1 MTGRNYGITTAAASY
16 YAAAI
21 CGTATWRTS
30 AAYWTRDQ
38 KCNGAK
44 PICFQCAR
52 YPIAF
57 GDCEYTEDG
66 PSQSQMLEGGRNQEN
81 SGQPVIITF
90 IPRANFSPPDSD
102 RGAGKANSWP
112 QLQSALQ
119 QPSAVDFN
127 FTNLQQTS
135 GTSLNEAAA
144 NSMPTELPFIVLQ
157 ALAHNFLHNADRCG
171 FFLDT
176 QAFHDA
182 ITTTGGQHL
191 PPVLL
196 NVMYLWGIHLLDDPS
211 ISAFEPAFLSHALR
225 STAGSL
231 SGTHPRRILHSLQ
244 ASVLLAYYFIRNARI
259 LEGKYHISAAVSIAL
274 SAGLH
279 RIRAPQGAEAPP
291 VSEMLAPAQ
300 GRAGGGRADYRDGT
314 CSNISYGGSTSLVI
328 DTPWPLETA
337 DYVERP
343 HLLPLQSSGTVVNFL
358 RDVPDNAT
366 SSSALYAK
374 AGILYEEATRL
385 GGRCRSGGLSPN
397 DPEFIALDRKIDA
410 FTPTLPPIQSQQMLL
425 VHTLSHCATIQ
436 LHEPLTNTNVD
447 SRTKTL
453 VAARAVVDIHARTE
467 MIPKPMLGLLEPAVA
482 PLWTTTCLAFIAEIE
497 RQRHENRDPGPN
509 TKEIETLKDCVD
521 RIIAAMEF
529 FAPRCRLMTA
539 QLEAVRRAYESA
551 Q

>member
-1 MTGRNYGITTAAASY
+1 M
-16 YAAAI
+16 
-21 CGTATWRTS
+21 
-30 AAYWTRDQ
+30 
-38 KCNGAK
+38 
-44 PICFQCAR
+44 PICFQCSR

-66 PSQSQMLEGGRNQEN
+66 PSQSQMLEEQIFLLQTRIEELERPTRGP
-81 SGQPVIITF
+81 SSSQPSSSHRQSTSTSQVT
-90 IPRANFSPPDSD
+90 PSNT
-102 RGAGKANSWP
+102 
-112 QLQSALQ
+112 SALG
-119 QPSAVDFN
+119 PLLTYFY
-127 FTNLQQTS
+127 LQQTS
-135 GTSLNEAAA
+135 GTSLNEAAT

-196 NVMYLWGIHLLDDPS
+196 NVMYLWGIHLSDDPS

-291 VSEMLAPAQ
+291 ISEMLAPPRDAREE
-300 GRAGGGRADYRDGT
+300 GERISAFWGVLNLNNCFASRDGT
-314 CSNISYGGSTSLVI
+314 CSNISYGGSNSLVI

-343 HLLPLQSSGTVVNFL
+343 YLLPLQSSGTVVKFL
-358 RDVPDNAT
+358 RDLPDDAT

-397 DPEFIALDRKIDA
+397 DPEFTALDRKIDA

-436 LHEPLTNTNVD
+436 LHEPLTNTNAG

-482 PLWTTTCLAFIAEIE
+482 PLWTATCLAFITEID
-497 RQRHENRDPGPN
+497 RQRHEDRGTN
-509 TKEIETLKDCVD
+509 TVEMLKDCVD

-529 FAPRCRLMTA
+529 FAPGCRLMTA
-539 QLEAVRRAYESA
+539 QLEAVRRAYESI
-551 Q
+551 QGE

>member
-1 MTGRNYGITTAAASY
+1 M
-16 YAAAI
+16 
-21 CGTATWRTS
+21 
-30 AAYWTRDQ
+30 
-38 KCNGAK
+38 
-44 PICFQCAR
+44 PICFQCSR

-66 PSQSQMLEGGRNQEN
+66 PSQSQMLEEQISLQTRIEELERPTRGP
-81 SGQPVIITF
+81 SSSQPSSSYRQST
-90 IPRANFSPPDSD
+90 ST
-102 RGAGKANSWP
+102 
-112 QLQSALQ
+112 LQVTPSNTSALG
-119 QPSAVDFN
+119 PLLTYFY
-127 FTNLQQTS
+127 LQQTS

-157 ALAHNFLHNADRCG
+157 ALAHNFLQNADGCG

-196 NVMYLWGIHLLDDPS
+196 NVMYLWGIHLSDDAR
-211 ISAFEPAFLSHALR
+211 ISAFEPAFLAHALR

-259 LEGKYHISAAVSIAL
+259 LEGKYHISVAVSIAL

-279 RIRAPQGAEAPP
+279 RIRALQGADTPP
-291 VSEMLAPAQ
+291 VSEMLAPPRDTQDEGERISAFW
-300 GRAGGGRADYRDGT
+300 GVLNLNNCFASRDGT

-328 DTPWPLETA
+328 DTPWPLETT

-397 DPEFIALDRKIDA
+397 DPEFTALDRKIDA

-436 LHEPLTNTNVD
+436 LHEPLTNTNVG

-482 PLWTTTCLAFIAEIE
+482 PLWTTTCLAFIAEIDL
-497 RQRHENRDPGPN
+497 QRHEDRGTNGV
-509 TKEIETLKDCVD
+509 EMLKDCVD

-539 QLEAVRRAYESA
+539 QLEAVRRAYESVQGEWGNFKSSHA
-551 Q
+551 QLQVDTTPPSDRAV